1 MTSWRWVL
9 ASLVIAASG
18 MCFAASSTYSV
29 EDFARVEKIDTHVH
43 LHGELPIFMSR
54 AEADKFRLLTINVNY
69 GDFPA
74 VEKQLEEAVALR
86 RAYPGRVEFAGTF
99 DASGSQDPAW
109 LERAQSQVR
118 AALKQGAIAIKVWK
132 DIGMQYRDADGS
144 VVMIDDTRFAPVF
157 HELESRHVV
166 VLGHQG
172 EPRNAWLPL
181 SEMTVRGDREY
192 FEGHP
197 QYHMFSQPQWP
208 SYEQQIAARD
218 RFLDRYKH
226 LRYVGLHLA
235 SLEWNVD
242 RIAEFL
248 RRYPHASVDLAARMV
263 HLELQASSDREKVRQ
278 FFVEFQDRIL
288 YATDLTRTSEQSDAE
303 FADEAHRA
311 WMHDWQFL
319 TGEAEMKSSDFD
331 APFHGLALPR
341 GVVDKIYRKNAQ
353 RMFPHAFK

>member
-1 MTSWRWVL
+1 VSCLRRL
-9 ASLVIAASG
+9 LPSLIIGVSGACVAAP
-18 MCFAASSTYSV
+18 STYSI
-29 EDFARVEKIDTHVH
+29 EDFTRVEKIDTHVH

-54 AEADKFRLLTINVNY
+54 AETDRFRLLTINVNY

-74 VEKQLEEAVALR
+74 VERQLEEAVALR
-86 RAYPGRVEFAGTF
+86 HAYPGRVEFAGTF

-109 LERAQSQVR
+109 LERAQSQIR
-118 AALKQGAIAIKVWK
+118 AALERGAIAIKVWK

-144 VVMIDDTRFAPVF
+144 VVMIDDARFAPIF
-157 HELESRHVV
+157 RDFEARHVV

-192 FEGHP
+192 FEAHP

-208 SYEQQIAARD
+208 SYEEQIAARN
-218 RFLDRYKH
+218 RLLDRHKH
-226 LRYVGLHLA
+226 LRFVGLHLA

-263 HLELQASSDREKVRQ
+263 HLELQASVDRQRVRH

-288 YATDLTRTSEQSDAE
+288 YATDLTRASEQTDAE
-303 FADEAHRA
+303 FADEAQRV
-311 WMHDWQFL
+311 WLDDWQFL
-319 TGEAEMKSSDFD
+319 SGDASMKSSDFD
-331 APFHGLALPR
+331 APFRGLALPR
-341 GVVDKIYRKNAQ
+341 SVVDKIYRKNAR
-353 RMFPHAFK
+353 RMFPRAFE